1 MDMTELCG
9 TSNCSSSHSSS
20 LTLSLTSM
28 PGGVEE
34 TTATA
39 PPSDPLNVMGRVGGV
54 VISLTIV
61 TGLVGNV
68 LVLLAIVHCPQLR
81 RSYNAFIASLSVTD
95 LVCVSPLVYGITNVQ
110 FRAAIVITLCR
121 PLPPYPLTDRRRLSF
136 LPDSTAFC
144 FVSSRSVYRPRLQQ
158 NRHS

>member
-9 TSNCSSSHSSS
+9 TSNCSSSHSSL

-34 TTATA
+34 TMATA

-95 LVCVSPLVYGITNVQ
+95 LVCIQ
-110 FRAAIVITLCR
+110 
-121 PLPPYPLTDRRRLSF
+121 
-136 LPDSTAFC
+136 
-144 FVSSRSVYRPRLQQ
+144 SSRLRHHERPVPCHH
-158 NRHS
+158 RHHTLPSAAAVPVD